1 MPLSPILAT
10 SDVASMPDAL
20 GTAVEFMT
28 GRIGAVM
35 NTVTT
40 EPLLCLG
47 VAMWCIGGAIG
58 LFKRLV

>member
-1 MPLSPILAT
+1 MPSPILAET
-10 SDVASMPDAL
+10 TVTMPSAL
-20 GTAVEFMT
+20 GTAIGFMT
-28 GRIGAVM
+28 ERVGGVM
-35 NTVTT
+35 GIITA

>member
-1 MPLSPILAT
+1 MPSPILAET
-10 SDVASMPDAL
+10 TVTMPAAL
-20 GTAVEFMT
+20 GTAIGFMT
-28 GRIGAVM
+28 EQVGGVM
-35 NTVTT
+35 GIITA